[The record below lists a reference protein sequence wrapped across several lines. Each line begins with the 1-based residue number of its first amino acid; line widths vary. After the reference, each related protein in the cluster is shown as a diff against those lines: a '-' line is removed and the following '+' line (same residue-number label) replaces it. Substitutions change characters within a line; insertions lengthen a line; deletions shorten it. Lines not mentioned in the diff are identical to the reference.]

1 LQETIEAKIKDY
13 ERALDSAAGFY
24 REIQRLVTT
33 QSNDY
38 NLDVMKRL
46 TTATINF
53 RNTVE
58 QTGAHEILLPISAL
72 WLPLSGVL
80 PALKVR

>member
-1 LQETIEAKIKDY
+1 LQDAIEAKIREY

-24 REIQRLVTT
+24 HEIQGLVMS
-33 QSNDY
+33 QRNDY

-53 RNTVE
+53 KNTLE
-58 QTGAHEILLPISAL
+58 QTGSE
-72 WLPLSGVL
+72 
-80 PALKVR
+80 